1 MKNSVTLQL
10 WTLFSFVMASAV
22 LGEAQLPVPTSSA
35 PGQLSKIAFV
45 TGNATKRFDIFQ
57 VNPDGSG
64 LRLITQHDRAYMNW
78 NCCPAWSPDGKELAF
93 VSSDLPALGR
103 SHAVIFIL
111 DVLGDTVRALFRD
124 DTTCLLDPSWSPDAT
139 HLVFARGVKS
149 RKFVGHFLQHRTEI
163 CIETELFS
171 MGLDGSGLR
180 QLTQDPTASSRRPAW
195 SPDGRAIAY
204 VSRSKAKEAGKADI
218 FLMDADGSNPRQLT
232 KGGAAEINVDPSWS
246 PDGTEIRFCSNRN
259 GGNEVYV
266 MNRDGGGV
274 RQLTHG
280 TRGRIFHPSWSPD
293 GLQVVFGKGDA
304 SAIYI
309 MNADGTNV
317 RVLEKSA
324 WHPDFGKAA
333 DP

>member
-1 MKNSVTLQL
+1 
-10 WTLFSFVMASAV
+10 
-22 LGEAQLPVPTSSA
+22 
-35 PGQLSKIAFV
+35 
-45 TGNATKRFDIFQ
+45 
-57 VNPDGSG
+57 
-64 LRLITQHDRAYMNW
+64 
-78 NCCPAWSPDGKELAF
+78 
-93 VSSDLPALGR
+93 
-103 SHAVIFIL
+103 
-111 DVLGDTVRALFRD
+111 
-124 DTTCLLDPSWSPDAT
+124 
-139 HLVFARGVKS
+139 
-149 RKFVGHFLQHRTEI
+149 VGHFLQHRTEI

-180 QLTQDPTASSRRPAW
+180 QLTHDPTASSSRPAW

-204 VSRSKAKEAGKADI
+204 VSRSKAKEAGEADI

-232 KGGAAEINVDPSWS
+232 KGGTAEINVDPSWS
-246 PDGTEIRFCSNRN
+246 PDGTEIMFCSNRN

-266 MNRDGGGV
+266 MNRDGGSV

-317 RVLEKSA
+317 RVLEKFA
-324 WHPDFGKAA
+324 WHPDFGKAV